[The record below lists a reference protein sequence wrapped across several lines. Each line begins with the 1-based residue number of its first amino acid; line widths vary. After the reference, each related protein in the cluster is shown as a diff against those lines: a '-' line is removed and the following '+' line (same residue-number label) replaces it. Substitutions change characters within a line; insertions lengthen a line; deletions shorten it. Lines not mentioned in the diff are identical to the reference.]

1 MWPCQVPRC
10 CWEPRAQPSHIKAA
24 EEVNGIVIKHF
35 LRRHA
40 RGSVRSSERRS
51 RVCGAVCHRT
61 VCCWS
66 PPRPLSSSRLGSLC
80 SVLPAVLAP
89 GCAACCRPA
98 PRSHRVASHPA
109 PSPWNFTAVNE
120 WGWSAAGRLGA
131 DLWAEA
137 SRGCA
142 PASGTALLTAMLC
155 VPTSLQGQ
163 RPQQPCAHVLCV
175 VLMVVTSRSGDTSH
189 ANLQRDTQLL
199 SGPGADSDRNNC
211 SALHGISAFLF
222 PVSIPPSPLLRLWA
236 TLNDAGCWARLIW
249 QCCSQLPPASCGR
262 AGAPEAWIGAAG
274 LWQRIEFFPCFLFP

>member
-1 MWPCQVPRC
+1 MHG
-10 CWEPRAQPSHIKAA
+10 A
-24 EEVNGIVIKHF
+24 
-35 LRRHA
+35 LL
-40 RGSVRSSERRS
+40 
-51 RVCGAVCHRT
+51 GAVRGAAGCA
-61 VCCWS
+61 VLCAIAPCAAGA
-66 PPRPLSSSRLGSLC
+66 PPDPS
-80 SVLPAVLAP
+80 PAVLAP

-199 SGPGADSDRNNC
+199 SGPGADSDFFVIPLLSSSPLHVHLVIISEMLLMTKAWVCITGSLLEGAIQTCGAQLVRSGD
-211 SALHGISAFLF
+211 SALPRVYGMWRA
-222 PVSIPPSPLLRLWA
+222 VPP
-236 TLNDAGCWARLIW
+236 D
-249 QCCSQLPPASCGR
+249 
-262 AGAPEAWIGAAG
+262 
-274 LWQRIEFFPCFLFP
+274 

>member
-1 MWPCQVPRC
+1 MWPCRVPRC

-66 PPRPLSSSRLGSLC
+66 PPRPFSSSRLGSLC
-80 SVLPAVLAP
+80 SVLPAVLVP

-155 VPTSLQGQ
+155 VPTSPQGQ

-199 SGPGADSDRNNC
+199 SGPGADSDFFVIPLLSSSPLHVHLVIISEMLLMTKAWVCITGSLLEGAIQTCGAQLVRSGD
-211 SALHGISAFLF
+211 SALPRVYGMWRA
-222 PVSIPPSPLLRLWA
+222 VPP
-236 TLNDAGCWARLIW
+236 D
-249 QCCSQLPPASCGR
+249 
-262 AGAPEAWIGAAG
+262 
-274 LWQRIEFFPCFLFP
+274 

>member
-1 MWPCQVPRC
+1 MCPCQVPRC

-66 PPRPLSSSRLGSLC
+66 PPRPLSCSHLGSLC

-89 GCAACCRPA
+89 GCAARCRPA
-98 PRSHRVASHPA
+98 PRSHWVASHPA

-120 WGWSAAGRLGA
+120 WGWSTAGRLGA

-142 PASGTALLTAMLC
+142 PASGTAPLTAMLC
-155 VPTSLQGQ
+155 VCQ
-163 RPQQPCAHVLCV
+163 RACKASAHSSPELTCCVLC
-175 VLMVVTSRSGDTSH
+175 
-189 ANLQRDTQLL
+189 
-199 SGPGADSDRNNC
+199 
-211 SALHGISAFLF
+211 
-222 PVSIPPSPLLRLWA
+222 
-236 TLNDAGCWARLIW
+236 
-249 QCCSQLPPASCGR
+249 
-262 AGAPEAWIGAAG
+262 
-274 LWQRIEFFPCFLFP
+274 